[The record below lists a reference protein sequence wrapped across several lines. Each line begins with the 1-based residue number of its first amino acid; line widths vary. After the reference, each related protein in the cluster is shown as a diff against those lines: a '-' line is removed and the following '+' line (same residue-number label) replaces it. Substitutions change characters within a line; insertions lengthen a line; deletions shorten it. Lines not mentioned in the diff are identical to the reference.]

1 MAIRRRFALAPG
13 AEVAYVADD
22 WNDSLVVVEAGS
34 IELESLHGVR
44 RTFVAGDMLSLQRL
58 ALRVLRN
65 RGRSATVLA
74 FASRR
79 KR

>member
-1 MAIRRRFALAPG
+1 MAIRRFAFAPG
-13 AEVAYVADD
+13 AELAYIADD

-58 ALRVLRN
+58 HLRLLRN
-65 RGRSATVLA
+65 RGGTATVLA
-74 FASRR
+74 FKARR
-79 KR
+79 SK